1 MKICVYFIF
10 NLCPWI
16 IKLGDWALRW
26 TEGNETVQ
34 VFFVMLFFPLVMNAL
49 QYYII
54 DGFIKNNNP
63 DDHEEN
69 PSLAESE
76 DLDEHGYQGRSSR
89 EGDSSRSLNGHDET
103 EAVKD
108 NADVRISEQTG
119 VSPSSQK
126 APPQDKAKRLDEYD
140 PALDGEESSGRSSPT
155 TRKPAGSL
163 SSERKDRH

>member
-54 DGFIKNNNP
+54 DGFIKNKNP
-63 DDHEEN
+63 EEHEDN

-76 DLDEHGYQGRSSR
+76 DPDEHGYQGRSAR
-89 EGDSSRSLNGHDET
+89 EPDPNRSLNGHDET

-108 NADVRISEQTG
+108 NADVRITEQTG
-119 VSPSSQK
+119 ISPSSQN
-126 APPQDKAKRLDEYD
+126 APAQNKAKRLDEYD
-140 PALDGEESSGRSSPT
+140 PAHDGEESSGRSSPT
-155 TRKPAGSL
+155 TRKPPVSL
-163 SSERKDRH
+163 SSVRKDEH

>member
-10 NLCPWI
+10 HLCPWI

-54 DGFIKNNNP
+54 DGFIKNKNP
-63 DDHEEN
+63 DEHEEN
-69 PSLAESE
+69 PSLDESE
-76 DLDEHGYQGRSSR
+76 DLDEHGYQGRSSG
-89 EGDSSRSLNGHDET
+89 ELDSDRSLNGHDET

-108 NADVRISEQTG
+108 NADVRILEQTG
-119 VSPSSQK
+119 ISPSSQN
-126 APPQDKAKRLDEYD
+126 APQQSKAKRLDEYD
-140 PALDGEESSGRSSPT
+140 PALDGEESSGRSTPMT
-155 TRKPAGSL
+155 KKPPVSL
-163 SSERKDRH
+163 SSEREDRH